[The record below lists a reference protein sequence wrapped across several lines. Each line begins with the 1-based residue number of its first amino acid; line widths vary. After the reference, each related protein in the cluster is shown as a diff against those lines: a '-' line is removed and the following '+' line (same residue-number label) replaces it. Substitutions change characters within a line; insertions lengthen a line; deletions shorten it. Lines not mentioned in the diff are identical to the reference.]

1 MDNSTLM
8 AVLTFGTLGAVLVFA
23 LVSMVRISRRQRSN
37 TRKSTLAADAPNT
50 TPPGE
55 KSVDT

>member
-55 KSVDT
+55 KPVDT